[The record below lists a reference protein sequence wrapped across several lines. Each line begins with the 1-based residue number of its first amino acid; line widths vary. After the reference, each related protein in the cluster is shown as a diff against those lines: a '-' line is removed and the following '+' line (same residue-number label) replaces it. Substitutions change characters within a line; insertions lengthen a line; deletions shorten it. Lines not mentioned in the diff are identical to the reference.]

1 MWSESHQ
8 GTEYTHW
15 ATNQPDNANGREQED
30 CVVKVIILYPVSKVH
45 LRGQAGWTSAVM
57 N

>member
-45 LRGQAGWTSAVM
+45 LRGQAR
-57 N
+57 